1 MAVDVERYY
10 RVYGPMVL
18 RRCRALLKDEDA
30 AVDAMQDTF
39 VRVLRYGDRL
49 HGKAPSSLLYTIA
62 TNVCLNAIRS
72 RGRDRSQPV
81 GETVEYLATTG
92 DHSDQI
98 LVGHFLDRLLTEQ
111 PESTRQIATRYYVNG
126 LTLEETAAQS
136 GLSVSGVRK
145 RLGRLRQTGR
155 ERFAA

>member
-18 RRCRALLKDEDA
+18 RRCRAMLKDEDA

-72 RGRDRSQPV
+72 RGRDRS
-81 GETVEYLATTG
+81 E
-92 DHSDQI
+92 
-98 LVGHFLDRLLTEQ
+98 
-111 PESTRQIATRYYVNG
+111 
-126 LTLEETAAQS
+126 AAQS

-145 RLGRLRQTGR
+145 RLGRLRESGR
-155 ERFAA
+155 ARFAA

>member
-18 RRCRALLKDEDA
+18 RRCRAMLKDEDA

-72 RGRDRSQPV
+72 RGRDRSEAV
-81 GETVEYLATTG
+81 GATVEHLAATG
-92 DHSDQI
+92 DHSDQV
-98 LVGHFLDRLLTEQ
+98 LVGHFLDRLFTEQ
-111 PESTRQIATRYYVNG
+111 TESTRQIATRYYVNG

-145 RLGRLRQTGR
+145 RLGRLRESGR
-155 ERFAA
+155 ARFAA